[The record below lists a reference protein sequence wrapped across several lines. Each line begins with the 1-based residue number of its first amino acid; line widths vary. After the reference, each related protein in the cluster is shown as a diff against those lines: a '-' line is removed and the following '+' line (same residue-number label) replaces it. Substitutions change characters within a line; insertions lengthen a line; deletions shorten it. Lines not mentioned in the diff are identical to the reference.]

1 MNIAVIL
8 PSLKNAAPILVG
20 LNLASGLIHFGH
32 SVTIFYFD
40 KMVELKL
47 PDGCRAERISF
58 FRKINFNDFDIVHS
72 HMMRPDFFVFIH
84 GINFKKVKYIAT
96 LHNYVEEEL
105 YHYYN
110 KFISLVFSFLWN
122 LAWTRQNKLVVLS
135 KHALDYY
142 NRFSFNKKISY
153 AYNGVSVDIDYSS
166 LDSQIK
172 NEIESLRKKGL
183 FIIGTYCNITKRKG
197 LDQLLQL
204 AKINNEVAIVI
215 IGHGPEKDAL
225 IKLAEKF
232 NVLDRCLFYPFL
244 ANAHQYNILFDVYSM
259 PSRSEGFG
267 LALVEAALH
276 KKNILCSNIDIFR
289 EIFSEKEI
297 TYFDVDDIDSLNN
310 AVNGMIN
317 GIDKSPFSYL
327 RAMND
332 YSIYS
337 MTQRYI
343 DIYQE
348 VMESAK

>member
-1 MNIAVIL
+1 MKIAIIL
-8 PSLKNAAPILVG
+8 PSLKNAAPVLVG

-32 SVTIFYFD
+32 NVTIFYFD
-40 KMVELKL
+40 EKVELRL
-47 PDGCRAERISF
+47 PDGCKAERISF
-58 FRKINFNDFDIVHS
+58 FRKIDLNDFDIVHS

-84 GINFKKVKYIAT
+84 GAYFKKVKCVAT

-142 NRFSFNKKISY
+142 NGFSFNKEISY
-153 AYNGVSVDIDYSS
+153 AYNGVAVNIDYSS
-166 LDSQIK
+166 LDDQIK
-172 NEIESLRKKGL
+172 NEIKSLKNKGL

-197 LDQLLQL
+197 LDQLLRL
-204 AKINNEVAIVI
+204 AKINSKIAVVI
-215 IGHGPEKDAL
+215 IGHGPEKDTL
-225 IKLAEKF
+225 IKLAEEL

-289 EIFSEKEI
+289 EIFSEKEV

-310 AVNGMIN
+310 AISEMIN
-317 GIDKSPFSYL
+317 GIDKSTFSYL
-327 RAMND
+327 RAIND
-332 YSIYS
+332 YSICS

-343 DIYQE
+343 KIYQE
-348 VMESAK
+348 VMERAK